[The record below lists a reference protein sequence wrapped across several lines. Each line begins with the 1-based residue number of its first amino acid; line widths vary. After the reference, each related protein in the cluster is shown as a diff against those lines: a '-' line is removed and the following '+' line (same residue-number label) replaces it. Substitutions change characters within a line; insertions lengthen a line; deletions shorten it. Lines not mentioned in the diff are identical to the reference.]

1 MTDAPRPAELDP
13 RDLTSFSEAGDLAVQ
28 FEEALGHHG
37 IRIATGSD
45 LERVNLELMMMEG
58 YRRGV
63 ERPDPMTDLRPI
75 LGRAAGWIDFV
86 KLLIRAHREGRLAPF
101 LAHLHLLNTAQG
113 VAQNVR
119 IPMSDEA
126 SNKLFE
132 LFIALAC
139 LPLSSDVILDNP
151 HNAQGDNPDVLAV
164 VDGRRWGFACKVLNG
179 TSPLT
184 MFERLEV
191 GINQIEVSPADTGF
205 VFFNFKNLIDHLRAW
220 PLVNEVAYLRGEE
233 EPVYGSWPS
242 IAPVLRQLDE
252 FMNTRWTDCV
262 DYNGAENVG
271 RLFAGKKSMPGA
283 AVYMAT
289 ATSLTTSTGPLATEA
304 GQMAVMQYSEVPTEG
319 LAVLDGMNAVLR
331 GRL

>member
-1 MTDAPRPAELDP
+1 
-13 RDLTSFSEAGDLAVQ
+13 
-28 FEEALGHHG
+28 
-37 IRIATGSD
+37 
-45 LERVNLELMMMEG
+45 MMMEG

-86 KLLIRAHREGRLAPF
+86 KLLICAHREGRLAPF

-113 VAQNVR
+113 VAQSVR

-184 MFERLEV
+184 MFERLEE

-205 VFFNFKNLIDHLRAW
+205 VFFNFKNLIDHLPPPCLAPRERSGLPSRRGRA
-220 PLVNEVAYLRGEE
+220 G
-233 EPVYGSWPS
+233 
-242 IAPVLRQLDE
+242 LRQL
-252 FMNTRWTDCV
+252 
-262 DYNGAENVG
+262 AEH
-271 RLFAGKKSMPGA
+271 RARPPPA
-283 AVYMAT
+283 
-289 ATSLTTSTGPLATEA
+289 
-304 GQMAVMQYSEVPTEG
+304 
-319 LAVLDGMNAVLR
+319 R
-331 GRL
+331 

>member
-139 LPLSSDVILDNP
+139 LPLSSNVILDNP

-184 MFERLEV
+184 MFERLEE
-191 GINQIEVSPADTGF
+191 GINQKREKRDRSAIG
-205 VFFNFKNLIDHLRAW
+205 
-220 PLVNEVAYLRGEE
+220 
-233 EPVYGSWPS
+233 
-242 IAPVLRQLDE
+242 
-252 FMNTRWTDCV
+252 
-262 DYNGAENVG
+262 NVG
-271 RLFAGKKSMPGA
+271 KQESRL
-283 AVYMAT
+283 T
-289 ATSLTTSTGPLATEA
+289 
-304 GQMAVMQYSEVPTEG
+304 
-319 LAVLDGMNAVLR
+319 
-331 GRL
+331 